1 MFEFAVSPFEVPL
14 SFRDVSSQT
23 WRQIAAPGTW
33 WSAEQ
38 RVGIAGAARAAR
50 NGDPADAG
58 ELPDA
63 VIEVAEMVG
72 ETPAHTSRAWVEE
85 VIESIGE
92 LPYIEAVSVASR
104 VVAIDTFT
112 RLMGSPIEALP
123 KPVPGDPTH
132 ETADQPPRRS
142 RAWVA
147 MVGFPTPPNSF
158 SAVPAEAE
166 AMVDIT
172 DAFYMPEF
180 DMQYPDQERMGL
192 HRTQIETVAGTTSHG
207 NECFY

>member
-1 MFEFAVSPFEVPL
+1 MFEFAESPFNIPIEF
-14 SFRDVSSQT
+14 SDVSSRT
-23 WRQIAAPGTW
+23 WRQIAAPGAW
-33 WSAEQ
+33 WTAEQ

-58 ELPDA
+58 GLPDA
-63 VIEVAEMVG
+63 VIAVAEMVG
-72 ETPAHTSRAWVEE
+72 GAPAHTSRVWVEE
-85 VIESIGE
+85 VVESIGE
-92 LPYIEAVSVASR
+92 LPDIEAVSIASR
-104 VVAIDTFT
+104 VVAIDTFA
-112 RLMGSPIEALP
+112 RLISSPIEPLP
-123 KPVPGDPTH
+123 KPVPGDPTY

-207 NECFY
+207 NECFF